1 MLITNQISVIVIILS
16 IYLILLQHKM
26 FALCFL
32 FCHFVILFACA
43 LVFAKPDI
51 ATMWFT

>member
-32 FCHFVILFACA
+32 CHFVILFACA
-43 LVFAKPDI
+43 LVFATPDI